1 MKKVSDFKKIFYSI
15 TILIIIAGII
25 VIATKGFKFSL
36 RYDNNTRI
44 ELNLGKAFEINDIKQ
59 ITNEV
64 FEGQE
69 VILQKVEIFEDTVS
83 VTTKEVTDEQKQ
95 KFVDKIN
102 EKYGLERKVENLN
115 IIQQPHT
122 RGRDICK
129 QYITPTLIA
138 FILIVIY
145 ISIRYRKINSF
156 KTLTDFIKFELIFIA
171 LYFSIIAILRLPID
185 ILTMPIAVLVA
196 ILVLIIFILNSE
208 NKLEKVQETSE
219 GKK

>member
-1 MKKVSDFKKIFYSI
+1 M
-15 TILIIIAGII
+15 
-25 VIATKGFKFSL
+25 

-219 GKK
+219 EK

>member
-185 ILTMPIAVLVA
+185 ILTMPIAILVA

>member
-138 FILIVIY
+138 FILIGIY